1 MLSYMRPYVVLI
13 GAALVLALFA
23 VAFEGLSLWFSASLV
38 QTIFNHE
45 ALVVAK
51 PEYTLSNANN
61 ILKYWTYNAIGS
73 HAPIKTLQIV
83 CALMSLSF
91 LFKNIFIYL
100 KGITMYRLNLS
111 VVRDMRNQLFG
122 HALALPVSYY
132 DRAKSGNV
140 VSLIVNDVT
149 SINNSMTGTFDKI
162 FVEPMRLIF
171 FVATLFVINYKFTL
185 AIFIIFPILGGLITM
200 IGRTVRRR
208 SKRVMERLATLLS
221 ILHETVSG
229 IRIVKIFGTQGV
241 ETAKFREENNRFVK
255 QSFRSNYIG
264 ALSSP
269 ITEVMGVVVVVILLW
284 YGGSK
289 VLSSGGFGAE
299 DFTRFLVF
307 LFSVFTPL
315 KEISRLN
322 TTLQTGFASA
332 DRVFAAL
339 DSATETTTSE
349 LIPNVNTVINT
360 NISTDNVSTN
370 INTNTNIST
379 DIVSTNVN
387 TNINTNN
394 INTNTIRFNDKIKF
408 SNVTFN
414 YPGCEETVLKDIS
427 FEIKKGSVTAL
438 VGSSGSGKSTTLD
451 LLPRFYDITGGNISI
466 DNIDIREINLTAL
479 RKLFGIVAQETFL
492 FNDTISANIAYGLQ
506 NADKDT
512 IITAAKAANAWEF
525 IEKLPKGLD
534 TVVGERGVM
543 LSGGQRQRLSIARAL
558 LLNPPIL
565 ILDEATSSLDTESE
579 RLVQSAINKVM
590 ENRTVLVV
598 AHRLSTIRHAD
609 QILVLEA
616 GSIVEHG
623 THEELLALN
632 KRYKYFYD
640 IQFTGN

>member
-1 MLSYMRPYVVLI
+1 MKNLKLYARMLSYMRPYAPLI
-13 GAALVLALFA
+13 CAALVLALFA

-38 QTIFNHE
+38 QTIFSHE
-45 ALVVAK
+45 TPILSQ
-51 PEYTLSNANN
+51 PEYTLSNANA
-61 ILKYWTYNAIGS
+61 ILKYWTYSAIGQREPL
-73 HAPIKTLQIV
+73 AALQMV
-83 CALMSLSF
+83 CAMMAFSF
-91 LFKNIFIYL
+91 LLKNIFIYL
-100 KGITMYRLNLS
+100 KGIVMYRLNLS
-111 VVRDMRNQLFG
+111 VVRDMRNQLFT

-149 SINNSMTGTFDKI
+149 NINNSMTGTFDKI

-171 FVATLFVINYKFTL
+171 FVCTLFVINYKFTL
-185 AIFIIFPILGGLITM
+185 AIFVIFPVLGFLITL

-208 SKRVMERLATLLS
+208 SARVMEHLAALLS
-221 ILHETVSG
+221 ILHESVSG
-229 IRIVKIFGTQGV
+229 VRIVKIFGTQGA
-241 ETAKFREENNRFVK
+241 ESAKFKEENNRFVR
-255 QSFRSNYIG
+255 QAFRSNYIG
-264 ALSSP
+264 ALASP
-269 ITEVMGVVVVVILLW
+269 VTEVMGVIVVVILLW
-284 YGGSK
+284 YGGSQ
-289 VLSSGGFGAE
+289 VLSSGGAAGFGAE

-322 TTLQTGFASA
+322 TTLQNGFASA

-339 DSATETTTSE
+339 DSPVEST
-349 LIPNVNTVINT
+349 PTVQNK
-360 NISTDNVSTN
+360 NAVP
-370 INTNTNIST
+370 
-379 DIVSTNVN
+379 
-387 TNINTNN
+387 
-394 INTNTIRFNDKIKF
+394 FNDKI
-408 SNVTFN
+408 TFDEVSFR
-414 YPGCEETVLKDIS
+414 YPECEETVLSNIN
-427 FEIKKGSVTAL
+427 FEINKGSVTAL

-451 LLPRFYDITGGNISI
+451 LLPRFYDIASGKISI
-466 DNIDIREINLTAL
+466 DGADIREMDLAGL

-492 FNDTISANIAYGLQ
+492 FNDTISANIAYGLPG
-506 NADKDT
+506 AHIDSV
-512 IITAAKAANAWEF
+512 IAAAKAANAWEF

-609 QILVLEA
+609 QILVLEGGA
-616 GSIVEHG
+616 IAERG
-623 THEELLALN
+623 THDELLARGD
-632 KRYKYFYD
+632 RYKYFYD
-640 IQFTGN
+640 IQFAGGKD